1 MQDYTIFYKTSL
13 SIDLTWPP
21 ENRWDV
27 FISAYTAAE
36 RVQRVFDK
44 VDAQTKHWIV
54 LPEYKFNSNELPTK
68 SYQHD
73 QTGQEAGCISGFW
86 DNCELGTHQ
95 SICIDATG
103 FLRPYLVFLIGWLQ
117 TKGLKRVDMIYSE
130 PTHYAKKE
138 RTEFSGPNIIEIRQV
153 AMFEGIHSPDTT
165 NDLLI
170 INAGYENDLI
180 SLVSEFKNNAKKILL
195 LGFPSLR
202 ADMYMENVL
211 RARLAEEAIG
221 QRPEIGTGS
230 ILAPAYD
237 PFVTANVLK
246 KYIDEFNL
254 RKPYTNLYICPLAT
268 KPQLIG
274 CALHYLFDLKDKPC
288 SIIFPFSDSYSQ
300 KTGIGISR
308 IWKYTVEFPRF

>member
-73 QTGQEAGCISGFW
+73 QTGQEAECISGFW